1 LSEEGKNHEL
11 PQGEASSAQHFLF
24 SVVGEPDSPSRN
36 LKKGDAPL
44 DCANFI
50 LASGDASII
59 ES

>member
-11 PQGEASSAQHFLF
+11 PSVKHHLRSIFLF
-24 SVVGEPDSPSRN
+24 SVYGEPDSPARN

-50 LASGDASII
+50 PASGDASII